1 MGFVKQAF
9 FYVVFCSLW
18 GCVRL
23 SARLPLR
30 KGLRLVHKRSE
41 GEVAAAGAPA
51 TAPALALSPRLA
63 PMKGVK
69 RSLVDWLEGLLSI
82 T

>member
-51 TAPALALSPRLA
+51 TAPALALSPYERCQA
-63 PMKGVK
+63 IF
-69 RSLVDWLEGLLSI
+69 W
-82 T
+82 